1 MKLLVNI
8 FWVLFFLQ
16 NVFAQEVCITKLEKD
31 VLQAINNFRKEK
43 GLNELKVS
51 KILMLTANK
60 NAETMANQTYT
71 DFKVTQF
78 GNYTGRT
85 QRIKMAT
92 SVTTQQQI
100 VSTLT
105 APNEYNKNAK
115 ILGNTDE
122 FAQFKWKTIGISLRK
137 SNDASVPTV
146 ICVYV
151 GESEE
156 DIIAPKECSQ
166 EEIYF
171 SQNIKPQPDRVEV
184 VKPQEKDWRYV
195 KIKLIGEREFDIVS
209 WYLYG
214 FNASGKKKINNDN
227 FSRKK
232 DSIRHAQFGDIPNF
246 TTGSIKINPDDTNY
260 DSYEIYYY
268 PKPSPIVPQEF
279 VFRISR
285 NELKKSPKDI
295 WYNLDY
301 QKGNTLAELKAYLEQ
316 NPKNLYL
323 KDEPYKYTVLHRAI
337 MQDNLE
343 CVAYLLNEKKVDV
356 NLPADFGVVPM
367 ALCRSEAMFDLL
379 MTKKPNLNLV
389 DNTNTTILHTLASY
403 GVLKGVKYMVEV
415 QKANLNAMD
424 RQKGTPLHSALRE
437 SYLDSNFEVI
447 KYLISKG
454 SKQTMGWGRY
464 PIHYAVENND
474 TRTLQFLLQNGGK
487 AHLNL
492 PKSNQDYPLW
502 TALLAGNLEI
512 IKILV
517 DNGINLNQTAKN
529 TNGSLV
535 RIVDAYKTYPSA
547 KSEIIEYLKSKG
559 VKF

>member
-1 MKLLVNI
+1 MKIITYI
-8 FWVLFFLQ
+8 FGLSFFLQ
-16 NVFAQEVCITKLEKD
+16 NVLAQDVCITKLEKD
-31 VLQAINNFRKEK
+31 VLQAINNFRAEK
-43 GLNELKVS
+43 GLKALKIS

-85 QRIKMAT
+85 QRIKMAS
-92 SVTTQQQI
+92 SVTSYNQI
-100 VSTLT
+100 VNTLIS
-105 APNEYNKNAK
+105 PSEYNKNAK
-115 ILGNTDE
+115 ILGNTEE
-122 FAQFKWKTIGISLRK
+122 FAQFQWKAIGISLRK

-156 DIIAPKECSQ
+156 EIINPKECSQ
-166 EEIYF
+166 DEIYF
-171 SQNIKPQPDRVEV
+171 SQNIKPQADRVEV

-232 DSIRHAQFGDIPNF
+232 DSIRHAQFGDMPNF

-301 QKGNTLAELKAYLEQ
+301 PKGNTLAELKAYLEQ

-323 KDEPYKYTVLHRAI
+323 KDEPYKYNVLHRAV

-424 RQKGTPLHSALRE
+424 RQKGTPLYHATKNSHDEVVR
-437 SYLDSNFEVI
+437 YLV
-447 KYLISKG
+447 SKG
-454 SKQTMGWGRY
+454 AKQTMGWGKY
-464 PIHYAVENND
+464 PIQVAIENVD
-474 TRTLQFLLQNGGK
+474 IPLVKFFIENGGK
-487 AHLNL
+487 AHLDL
-492 PKSNQDYPLW
+492 PDESGFYPLW
-502 TALLAGNLEI
+502 LALIKKNMELIRLVIENGANLEQ
-512 IKILV
+512 KME
-517 DNGINLNQTAKN
+517 DGQ
-529 TNGSLV
+529 GRMV
-535 RIVDAYKTYPSA
+535 RIVDFYNNDIDRSP
-547 KSEIIEYLKSKG
+547 EVIEYLKSKG
-559 VKF
+559 VKFIP